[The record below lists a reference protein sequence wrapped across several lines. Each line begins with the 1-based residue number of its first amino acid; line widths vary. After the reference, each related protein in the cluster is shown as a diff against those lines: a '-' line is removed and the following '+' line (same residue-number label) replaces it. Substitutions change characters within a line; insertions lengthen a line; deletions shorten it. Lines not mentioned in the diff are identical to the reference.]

1 MPVIEIT
8 SLEHPGVEVFS
19 TLTEAQLRNRIDP
32 QRGIFIAESPK
43 VIRVALEAGY
53 EPVSLLCERKH
64 LTGDA
69 EDIVQRMAHLPVYTG
84 DRELLARLTGYTLT
98 RGVLALTAC
107 SGGSSELDPTPKP
120 TPSAKVPINI
130 STSILSRATDLAF
143 EAGDQIGL
151 FVVNHQADGSAATLQ
166 TTGNYIDNTKF
177 TYDGTWKA
185 ATPTY
190 WKDNSTPAD
199 FYIYYPYTS
208 SISNIEA
215 MPWTVNADQSTTENY
230 KASEL
235 LIGKTT
241 NAAPTESAVK
251 IEAKHV
257 LSQMIINLVAGNGFT
272 EASLAAAKISV
283 KINRLK
289 TQATANLSTGAVTA
303 KGDDTDLIPLKE
315 EGNSYKALII
325 PQAVGEGNLI
335 TVNVDGRDFNLPK
348 SSKFSAFEAG
358 RMHKFTV
365 TLSKT
370 SNGVNVNISKWED
383 DGIDYGGTAE

>member
-43 VIRVALEAGY
+43 VIRVALEVGY

-358 RMHKFTV
+358 KKHKFTV
-365 TLSKT
+365 TLKIGRASCRER
-370 SNGVNVNISKWED
+370 V
-383 DGIDYGGTAE
+383 

>member
-1 MPVIEIT
+1 MK
-8 SLEHPGVEVFS
+8 
-19 TLTEAQLRNRIDP
+19 Q
-32 QRGIFIAESPK
+32 K
-43 VIRVALEAGY
+43 
-53 EPVSLLCERKH
+53 KH
-64 LTGDA
+64 LA
-69 EDIVQRMAHLPVYTG
+69 IVGSML
-84 DRELLARLTGYTLT
+84 
-98 RGVLALTAC
+98 LALTAC

-120 TPSAKVPINI
+120 TPAAKVPINI
-130 STSILSRATDLAF
+130 STSIQSRATDLAF

-166 TTGNYIDNTKF
+166 TPGNYIANTKF
-177 TYDGTWKA
+177 TYDG
-185 ATPTY
+185 
-190 WKDNSTPAD
+190 
-199 FYIYYPYTS
+199 

-215 MPWTVNADQSTTENY
+215 MPWTVNTDQSTTENY

-241 NAAPTESAVK
+241 NATPTESAVK
-251 IEAKHV
+251 IDAKHV
-257 LSQMIINLVAGNGFT
+257 LSQMIIKLVAGNGFT

-358 RMHKFTV
+358 KKHKFTV

>member
-1 MPVIEIT
+1 M
-8 SLEHPGVEVFS
+8 
-19 TLTEAQLRNRIDP
+19 
-32 QRGIFIAESPK
+32 
-43 VIRVALEAGY
+43 
-53 EPVSLLCERKH
+53 
-64 LTGDA
+64 
-69 EDIVQRMAHLPVYTG
+69 
-84 DRELLARLTGYTLT
+84 
-98 RGVLALTAC
+98 
-107 SGGSSELDPTPKP
+107 
-120 TPSAKVPINI
+120 
-130 STSILSRATDLAF
+130 AF

-185 ATPTY
+185 ASQTY
-190 WKDNSTPAD
+190 WKDNSTHAD
-199 FYIYYPYTS
+199 FYIYYPYS
-208 SISNIEA
+208 GSIGNIEA

-235 LIGKTT
+235 LIGKTMDVT
-241 NAAPTESAVK
+241 PTENAVK
-251 IEAKHV
+251 IDAKHV

-303 KGDDTDLIPLKE
+303 KGDDTDIIPLKE
-315 EGNSYKALII
+315 EGNNYKALII

-358 RMHKFTV
+358 RTHKFTV